1 MSGTVDSPPTA
12 RLGRAADPEPGRVE
26 GATGCR
32 IAVSH
37 TGELLELHLTDE
49 AMSAGHEGVTS
60 EVLGLYDQALA
71 KAQANAVPEPA
82 PHGGL
87 PRRRR

>member
-1 MSGTVDSPPTA
+1 MSGTVDSPTTA
-12 RLGRAADPEPGRVE
+12 RLGRAVDHQPGRVE
-26 GATGCR
+26 GTTGCR

-37 TGELLELHLTDE
+37 TGELLELHLTEE
-49 AMSAGHEGVTS
+49 AMSTGPEGVTS

-82 PHGGL
+82 SHGAL